1 VTASWVIARHVVQES
16 VRRRVFLVVLLLT
29 LLFLALFVFATAK
42 AFAEPGQFTIGSAN
56 IVGPGQLNSITS
68 VTLLSLGVFGSLFL
82 ATVLAV
88 FLTLGAV
95 RGDAERGLLQPLV
108 VRPLG
113 RQELLLGRF
122 VGAVTVCIAYIVMLY
137 AAVVLIVHQAGGRWP
152 DHVIGPGLALSTAI
166 TILVGMSLLGSVF
179 LSATANGI
187 AMFMLYGAGL
197 VSGLLASIGATLG
210 AQTVQTIAHD
220 ITLALPF
227 EGLYQ
232 AALHALGS
240 NQTGL
245 TRVLVNVGPFGA
257 SHPGSAAFDVWAGC
271 YLAMVA
277 LVAAV
282 GFERRDL

>member
-1 VTASWVIARHVVQES
+1 LTPTVIIARHVLQES
-16 VRRRVFLVVLLLT
+16 VRRRVFVVVLVLT
-29 LLFLALFVFATAK
+29 LLFLALFTLATVE
-42 AFAEPGQFTIGSAN
+42 AFNAQSPFGGGGTFNPHA
-56 IVGPGQLNSITS
+56 ITA
-68 VTLLSLGVFGSLFL
+68 VTMNGLGVFASLFL

-113 RQELLLGRF
+113 RREFLMGRF
-122 VGAVTVCIAYIVMLY
+122 VGAVAVCVGYIIALY
-137 AAVVLIVHQAGGRWP
+137 ALVVLIVHQAGGSWP
-152 DHVIGPGLALSTAI
+152 AYVIGPGVALAGAI
-166 TILVGMSLLGSVF
+166 TILVAMSLLGSVF

-197 VSGLLASIGATLG
+197 VSGLLAAIGAALN
-210 AQTVQTIAHD
+210 AHTVLTIAHD
-220 ITLALPF
+220 ITFALPF

-245 TRVLVNVGPFGA
+245 TQVLVNLGPFGA
-257 SHPGSAAFDVWAGC
+257 SHPNSFGFDVWAVG
-271 YLAMVA
+271 YLAIVA
-277 LVAAV
+277 LVATL

>member
-1 VTASWVIARHVVQES
+1 MKPTLIIARHVLQES
-16 VRRRVFLVVLLLT
+16 VRRRVFVVVLVLT
-29 LLFLALFVFATAK
+29 LLFLGLFTLATIE
-42 AFAEPGQFTIGSAN
+42 AFNAQAPFGGGGSFSPHA
-56 IVGPGQLNSITS
+56 ITT
-68 VTLLSLGVFGSLFL
+68 VTMNGLGVFAALFL
-82 ATVLAV
+82 ATVLGV

-113 RQELLLGRF
+113 RREFLLGRF
-122 VGAVTVCIAYIVMLY
+122 VGAVAVCAAYVVVLY
-137 AAVVLIVHQAGGRWP
+137 AVVVLIVHQAGGRWP
-152 DHVIGPGLALSTAI
+152 DYVIGPGVA
-166 TILVGMSLLGSVF
+166 LVGAVTLLVAMSLLGSVF

-197 VSGLLASIGATLG
+197 VSGLLAAIGAALN
-210 AQTVQTIAHD
+210 AHTVLTIAHD

-240 NQTGL
+240 NQSGL
-245 TRVLVNVGPFGA
+245 TRVLVNLGPFGA
-257 SHPGSAAFDVWAGC
+257 SHPNSVAFDIWAVV
-271 YLAMVA
+271 YLAIIG
-277 LVAAV
+277 LLAAV

>member
-1 VTASWVIARHVVQES
+1 MTPTLIIARHVLQES
-16 VRRRVFLVVLLLT
+16 VRRRVFVVVLVLT
-29 LLFLALFVFATAK
+29 LLFLGLFTLATVE
-42 AFAEPGQFTIGSAN
+42 AFNAQSPFGGGGSFSPHA
-56 IVGPGQLNSITS
+56 VTA
-68 VTLLSLGVFGSLFL
+68 VTLNGLGVFASLFL

-113 RQELLLGRF
+113 RREFLLGRF
-122 VGAVTVCIAYIVMLY
+122 VGAVAVCVAYIVVLY
-137 AAVVLIVHQAGGRWP
+137 ALVVLIVHQAGGQWP
-152 DHVIGPGLALSTAI
+152 DYVIGPGVALAGAV
-166 TILVGMSLLGSVF
+166 TILVAMSLLGSVF

-197 VSGLLASIGATLG
+197 VSGLLAAIGAALN
-210 AQTVQTIAHD
+210 APTVLTIAHD

-245 TRVLVNVGPFGA
+245 TRVLVNLGPFGA
-257 SHPGSAAFDVWAGC
+257 SHPNSFSFDIWAVV
-271 YLAMVA
+271 YVA
-277 LVAAV
+277 LVGLLATV

>member
-1 VTASWVIARHVVQES
+1 
-16 VRRRVFLVVLLLT
+16 VFVVVLVLT
-29 LLFLALFVFATAK
+29 LLFLGLFTLATVE
-42 AFAEPGQFTIGSAN
+42 AFNAQTPFGGGGT
-56 IVGPGQLNSITS
+56 LNPHAITA
-68 VTLLSLGVFGSLFL
+68 VTLFGLGVFSALFL

-113 RQELLLGRF
+113 RREFLLGRF
-122 VGAVTVCIAYIVMLY
+122 VGADAVCIGYILVLY
-137 AAVVLIVHQAGGRWP
+137 AVVVLIVHQAGGVWP
-152 DHVIGPGLALSTAI
+152 DHVIGPGLALAAAI
-166 TILVGMSLLGSVF
+166 TILVAVSLLGSVF
-179 LSATANGI
+179 MSATANGI

-197 VSGLLASIGATLG
+197 VAGLLASIGAALG
-210 AQTVQTIAHD
+210 AQSVQTIAHD
-220 ITLALPF
+220 IAIALPF

-245 TRVLVNVGPFGA
+245 TQVLVNLGPFGS
-257 SHPGSAAFDVWAGC
+257 SHANSLAFDVWAAF
-271 YLAMVA
+271 YVAVVA